1 MRSAA
6 AALLVCAALAT
17 PAHAQ
22 SRSTAQD
29 EQAVRAQS
37 ERWMQARN
45 APQVKGDSGTSTREM
60 WIPGAVFVSG
70 NFTHPRFVGHTTP
83 GDKVR
88 TRVQAEKRKNE
99 KLTRQN
105 IRRVTVSEAGD
116 MAWEYTDFEFEYD
129 AASTGKH
136 VTFNGSML
144 RVWQKENG
152 QWKIAAQFARP
163 NGNE

>member
-1 MRSAA
+1 MRPVAV
-6 AALLVCAALAT
+6 ALLLCAHALAS
-17 PAHAQ
+17 PALAQ
-22 SRSTAQD
+22 SATKAQD
-29 EQAVRAQS
+29 EQAVRVQS
-37 ERWMQARN
+37 ERWVEIRN
-45 APQVKGDSGTSTREM
+45 SGKRTSEM

-70 NFTHPRFVGHTTP
+70 NFTHPRFVGDTTT

-88 TRVQAEKRKNE
+88 TRVEAEKRENE

-136 VTFNGSML
+136 VKFDGSML
-144 RVWQKENG
+144 RVWQKVNG

-163 NGNE
+163 NGDE